1 MILTIDEKIT
11 IIEEKIRET
20 ERTIRYTRNSSEE
33 EIDAQVLTGVREQIV
48 DQVKRQDKA
57 IELFNNII
65 NDLKNGIDNYNSY
78 DIIE

>member
-11 IIEEKIRET
+11 IIEQKIRET

-48 DQVKRQDKA
+48 DQIKRQDKA

>member
-1 MILTIDEKIT
+1 MTLT
-11 IIEEKIRET
+11 IEEKIKVIQEKILEA
-20 ERTIRYTRNSSEE
+20 ERVIRYTRNPSVED
-33 EIDAQVLTGVREQIV
+33 IDAQILTGIREQIV
-48 DQVKRQDKA
+48 EQVERQTKA

>member
-20 ERTIRYTRNSSEE
+20 ERTIRYTSNSSEE
-33 EIDAQVLTGVREQIV
+33 EIDAQVLTGIREQIV
-48 DQVKRQDKA
+48 EKVERQTKA

-65 NDLKNGIDNYNSY
+65 NNLKNGIDQ
-78 DIIE
+78 IG

>member
-20 ERTIRYTRNSSEE
+20 ERTIRHTRNSSEE

>member
-20 ERTIRYTRNSSEE
+20 ERTIRYTSNSSEE

-48 DQVKRQDKA
+48 DQVKRQTKA

-78 DIIE
+78 DIME

>member
-20 ERTIRYTRNSSEE
+20 ERTIRYTSNSSEE
-33 EIDAQVLTGVREQIV
+33 EIDAQVLTGIREQIV
-48 DQVKRQDKA
+48 EQVERQTKA

-65 NDLKNGIDNYNSY
+65 NDLKNGIDQ
-78 DIIE
+78 IG

>member
-57 IELFNNII
+57 IEIFNNII